1 MGTAGLDVFV
11 FEPSDKATF
20 HVQAK
25 LTDEFS
31 EPTEDLEA
39 NNKVIRASYDEL
51 TAQFHLNHQSTTA
64 EKLNLTVYWYAHQM
78 LVHYASPHGLEQYS
92 GAAWGTRDVSQGP
105 FEFFLATGNKAVLRK
120 LVLTI
125 FLINIKILG
134 IGHNGLCLINIHRF
148 SKKKAMA
155 MLLFGL

>member
-1 MGTAGLDVFV
+1 PILETYPALQFRVDGTYNELTDERYFAKEYVGTAGLDVFV

-51 TAQFHLNHQSTTA
+51 TAQFHLNHQST
-64 EKLNLTVYWYAHQM
+64 
-78 LVHYASPHGLEQYS
+78 
-92 GAAWGTRDVSQGP
+92 
-105 FEFFLATGNKAVLRK
+105 
-120 LVLTI
+120 
-125 FLINIKILG
+125 
-134 IGHNGLCLINIHRF
+134 
-148 SKKKAMA
+148 
-155 MLLFGL
+155 